1 MNQPGEAPTLDGT
14 FPRKGLGNPD
24 HLDSFPNRTIEDIFA
39 RRSIRRFKPGPIDPG
54 QLDLIVDAG
63 LRAPNGGACQSVVML
78 VCQDAEVNR
87 ELGRISMEYGIVQMA
102 EQAGGHYP
110 VSKAQPSAA
119 DDQTMKDAFYGAPV
133 SVSIFTPE
141 IWEVGPLDA
150 ALAAENMILAAW
162 SMGVGACCIDRSK
175 LVFATDYGMDLRKRA
190 GIPDDYAPQLQVVF
204 GYPESTARDHR
215 VLYPNRVSWI

>member
-1 MNQPGEAPTLDGT
+1 MNQPGEEPTLDGA

-24 HLDSFPNRTIEDIFA
+24 HAGPFPNQILETIFS
-39 RRSIRRFKPGPIDPG
+39 RRSIRRFKPEPIDPG
-54 QLDLIVDAG
+54 QLDLIVEAG

-78 VCQDAEVNR
+78 VCQDAEANR
-87 ELGRISMEYGIVQMA
+87 QLGRISREAYK
-102 EQAGGHYP
+102 GGRYP
-110 VSKAQPSAA
+110 VSEAQPSAA
-119 DDQTMKDAFYGAPV
+119 DDLTMTDAFYGAPV

-162 SMGVGACCIDRSK
+162 SMGVGTCCIDRSK
-175 LVFATDYGMDLRKRA
+175 LVFATDYGMELRRRA
-190 GIPDDYAPQLQVVF
+190 HIPDDYVPQLQVVF